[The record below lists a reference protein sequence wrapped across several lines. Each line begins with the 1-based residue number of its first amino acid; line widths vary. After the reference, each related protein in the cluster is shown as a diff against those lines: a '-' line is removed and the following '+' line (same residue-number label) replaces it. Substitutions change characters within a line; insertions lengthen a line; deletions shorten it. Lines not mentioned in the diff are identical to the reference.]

1 MFRSFL
7 NTLTKNTHTHEHAA
21 LLPVLFLLL
30 HLCLEG
36 CPAGEGVPDLDP
48 ALLAVQ
54 AATLHHV
61 VGQGAPTVIL
71 SFNSLK
77 KKQVLR
83 GSTDL

>member
-7 NTLTKNTHTHEHAA
+7 NALTNKHTHTRTI
-21 LLPVLFLLL
+21 LPVLFLLL